1 MRATLPLPEPPLTDG
16 VVTVRAWHD
25 GDAPAAATWGR
36 DPEIVRWTDVPVD
49 QSEQLAREYV
59 AETELARRAGLT
71 VALAIADG
79 RSDAL
84 LGACDVRRPDPTDPA
99 IGELGYLLAGE
110 ARGRGL
116 ATRAIWLLTDWS
128 FRELGM
134 HSAYRR
140 SYIPITPASVRLLE
154 RLGFTREGVLRRYRR
169 GDRCREDRAVYAVLP
184 GELVAIEPAGC

>member
-1 MRATLPLPEPPLTDG
+1 MRAPLPLPEPPLTDG
-16 VVTVRAWHD
+16 VVTLRAWHD
-25 GDAPAAATWGR
+25 GDARAAATWGR
-36 DPEIVRWTDVPVD
+36 DPEIVRWTDVPAD

-71 VALAIADG
+71 VALAIADAASG
-79 RSDAL
+79 AL
-84 LGACDVRRPDPTDPA
+84 LGACDIRRPDRTDPA

-134 HSAYRR
+134 QRLQALVHPDNVASA
-140 SYIPITPASVRLLE
+140 RLLQ
-154 RLGFTREGVLRRYRR
+154 RLGFTREGVLRRYRS
-169 GDRCREDRAVYAVLP
+169 GDQCREDRAVYAVMP
-184 GELVAIEPAGC
+184 GELVPIEPAGC